1 MKKEESK
8 LKLVKRGF
16 RKICPMCGKR
26 PLFSSYLKLV
36 PKCENCKTNF
46 THYKTDDGP
55 AYCTIFIVGHM
66 IIPLIVIIERMD
78 APPALWT
85 QLVIWP
91 LLTIFISLWLLP
103 KMKGAFL
110 AFQISVKDRSS

>member
-1 MKKEESK
+1 
-8 LKLVKRGF
+8 
-16 RKICPMCGKR
+16 
-26 PLFSSYLKLV
+26 
-36 PKCENCKTNF
+36 
-46 THYKTDDGP
+46 
-55 AYCTIFIVGHM
+55 M

-78 APPALWT
+78 IPPPLWT